1 MTRAEQLQARPRTGL
16 RRGAAHRTPEVFW
29 AHILTVCIG
38 SVLSSVDEVDG
49 GEDGVLNQRRFS
61 LAAGG
66 FGACAR
72 DRIVEPELD
81 MNRER
86 HQPPILITRIFR
98 IVRWLMPESRQVGS
112 PMRSVARELEEIFP
126 SRDN

>member
-1 MTRAEQLQARPRTGL
+1 VDFT
-16 RRGAAHRTPEVFW
+16 
-29 AHILTVCIG
+29 AHILTVCVV

-49 GEDGVLNQRRFS
+49 GEDGVLNERRFS
-61 LAAGG
+61 LAAGQ

-86 HQPPILITRIFR
+86 RQPPVLITRIFR
-98 IVRWLMPESRQVGS
+98 IVRWLMPESRQVGP

-126 SRDN
+126 WRDN